1 MRLVKALK
9 RFCLITMCFF
19 AAITGLKAQDFM
31 VNIPNRSQISLNG
44 KWECIIDPVDVGIKK
59 WKSLYKDVPNNKDHR
74 TEYAFISSN
83 TLNVPGD
90 FNSQR
95 PELKFYESTVW
106 YKKVI
111 NVKKKKGKRLFLYF
125 DAVNYVSDVFLNS
138 EKLGSHEGGFTPFQ
152 FEITNKV
159 KDGENAIIIRVNNR
173 RQKEGVPA
181 LGYDW
186 VNYGGITRDVR
197 LVETN
202 ETFIE
207 DYFVQLK
214 KGSGKRIEGYIQLN
228 GSKLLQKISIKI
240 PEAKI
245 NHTATTDHKGN
256 AKISIDKK
264 LELWSPS
271 NPKLYR
277 VIIQSETDSIE
288 EHIGFRSISTN
299 GTEIILNG
307 QPIFLKGVNFHEEAS
322 ERASRA
328 YTKEDAKKHLNM
340 AQELGCNFI
349 RTAHYPQNEYV
360 VRLAEEMG
368 FMLWE
373 EIPVFQGISFGNK
386 KTVTLANKQLTEMLR
401 RDKNRCAVI
410 IWSVSNETYPNHTR
424 TSVLKSLVD
433 SCRVID
439 NTRLVSTAL
448 NKYEKKGN
456 VFTIKDD
463 LIEALDVIGMNQYL
477 GWYNGWTVSPED
489 IVWKSEYNKPLIISE
504 FGAEALYG
512 HHGSNDDTSS
522 WSEEFQETFYRK
534 QITMQK
540 NIPFLSG
547 TCPWTLIDFRSPLR
561 LHPIYQDYWNR
572 KGLLSEQG
580 YRKKAW
586 YVMKAYYDT
595 IK

>member
-1 MRLVKALK
+1 MRLIKMLK
-9 RFCLITMCFF
+9 QFSLIAICFF
-19 AAITGLKAQDFM
+19 ATSIYIHAQDFM
-31 VNIPNRSQISLNG
+31 INIPERVQTSLNG
-44 KWECIIDPVDVGIKK
+44 KWEYIIDPVDVGIKK
-59 WKSLYKDVPNNKDHR
+59 WKSLYKDVPNNKEHR
-74 TEYAFISSN
+74 SEYAFISSL

-90 FNSQR
+90 FNSQK

-111 NVKKKKGKRLFLYF
+111 NIKKKKGKRLFLYF
-125 DAVNYVSDVFLNS
+125 DAVNYLSDVFFNS
-138 EKLGSHEGGFTPFQ
+138 EKIGSHEGGFTPFQ
-152 FEITNKV
+152 FEITDSV
-159 KDGENAIIIRVNNR
+159 KDGENSIILRVNNR

-207 DYFVQLK
+207 DYFIQLK
-214 KGSGKRIEGYIQLN
+214 KGANKKIEGYIQLN
-228 GSKLLQKISIKI
+228 GSKLSQKVSIKI

-245 NHTATTDHKGN
+245 SHTITTDNTGY
-256 AKISIDKK
+256 AKISFDKK
-264 LELWSPS
+264 LKLWSPS
-271 NPKLYR
+271 NPKLYK
-277 VIIQSETDSIE
+277 VVIQSETDSIE
-288 EHIGFRSISTN
+288 EYIGFRTISTH
-299 GTEIILNG
+299 GTKIILNG
-307 QPIFLKGVNFHEEAS
+307 KPMFLKGVNFHEEAS
-322 ERASRA
+322 ERKSRA
-328 YTKEDAKKHLNM
+328 YTKEDAKKHLTM
-340 AQELGCNFI
+340 AKELGCNFI

-360 VRLAEEMG
+360 VRLAETMG

-373 EIPVFQGISFGNK
+373 EIPVFQGINFNNK
-386 KTVTLANKQLTEMLR
+386 ETIKLANRQLTEMLR
-401 RDKNRCAVI
+401 RDKNRCAII
-410 IWSVSNETYPNHTR
+410 IWSVSNETYPSHTR

-439 NTRLVSTAL
+439 NTRLVSSAI
-448 NKYEKKGN
+448 NKYKKKGE

-463 LIEALDVIGMNQYL
+463 LIDVLDVIGMNQYI
-477 GWYNGWTVSPED
+477 GWYDGWPVAPEE

-512 HHGSNDDTSS
+512 HHGTNNDASS
-522 WSEEFQETFYRK
+522 WSEEFQEKFYRD

-540 NIPFLSG
+540 NIPFLGG

-572 KGLLSEQG
+572 KGLLSEKG

-586 YVMKAYYDT
+586 YVMREYYGS
-595 IK
+595 IN